1 MLAAGASLPQH
12 EGTLRGVKLFPVSRR
27 QISKLH
33 FPDLY
38 PDEAQ
43 GGMAD
48 GGGHFPY
55 LTVFSL
61 LELQADPAVGHGFTV
76 ADGRLSR
83 RQGGLGLQNPGPA
96 RERWATFQRDA
107 LGKLV
112 EGIRGRDSFHLGPVV
127 TGVALFGIEHSGVEA
142 GLVAEKKQAFRV
154 RIQAAQGIDSFRK
167 TEFSEG
173 SVR

>member
-1 MLAAGASLPQH
+1 
-12 EGTLRGVKLFPVSRR
+12 
-27 QISKLH
+27 
-33 FPDLY
+33 
-38 PDEAQ
+38 
-43 GGMAD
+43 
-48 GGGHFPY
+48 
-55 LTVFSL
+55 
-61 LELQADPAVGHGFTV
+61 
-76 ADGRLSR
+76 
-83 RQGGLGLQNPGPA
+83 
-96 RERWATFQRDA
+96 
-107 LGKLV
+107 V